1 MLQLP
6 RVMECGI
13 MFHLIIITD
22 WLTAK
27 SEDQG
32 LVIDLP
38 DIDPKLKMWFPERDS
53 SMIKSQ
59 VLEADAPICR
69 YRYMDHQFL
78 TSQWLPN
85 IFHS

>member
-6 RVMECGI
+6 RVTECGI

-38 DIDPKLKMWFPERDS
+38 DIDPKLKM
-53 SMIKSQ
+53 
-59 VLEADAPICR
+59 
-69 YRYMDHQFL
+69 
-78 TSQWLPN
+78 
-85 IFHS
+85 

>member
-22 WLTAK
+22 WLTAM

-32 LVIDLP
+32 LVMDLP
-38 DIDPKLKMWFPERDS
+38 DIDPKLKM
-53 SMIKSQ
+53 
-59 VLEADAPICR
+59 
-69 YRYMDHQFL
+69 
-78 TSQWLPN
+78 
-85 IFHS
+85 